1 MAVDEA
7 LALGAEGPVLRLYR
21 WSLPSV
27 SIGCFQR
34 AGDVDPEYLA
44 RSGVPLVRRVTGGR
58 GILHGRDLTY
68 SFSAPASGD
77 FSGGLRDCYALI
89 GGALELALRRL
100 GLEPETS
107 RAAKPRGRARSPLC
121 FESVSFGELKVGGR
135 KVVGSAQK
143 RWPGRFMQQG
153 SIPLAVDYEGLRRV
167 FGAGAAEARASM
179 AGLGEFKPSLDV
191 EDLELSLIDAF
202 EEAFGV
208 RFASSSLTP
217 GEESVAEELIKR
229 YGSPDWN
236 LRRQAPARVPAQGS
250 GAPPRPRRPRQ
261 IDRLTFR

>member
-21 WSLPSV
+21 WSVPAV

-44 RSGVPLVRRVTGGR
+44 RSGVPLVRRITGGR

-68 SFSAPASGD
+68 SLSAPASGD

-121 FESVSFGELKVGGR
+121 FESVSFGEMKVGGR

-153 SIPLAVDYEGLRRV
+153 SIPLSVDYERLQRV
-167 FGAGAAEARASM
+167 FGSGAAEARASM
-179 AGLGEFKPSLDV
+179 AGLGEFMPSLDAD
-191 EDLELSLIDAF
+191 DLELSLADAF

-208 RFASSSLTP
+208 RFASSSLTAE
-217 GEESVAEELIKR
+217 EESLAEELKGR

-236 LRRQAPARVPAQGS
+236 LRRQAPARAQEQGLAHPPAS
-250 GAPPRPRRPRQ
+250 TAPA
-261 IDRLTFR
+261 D